1 MPKKSP
7 QCHNSSGC
15 TLWKKCHLF
24 ATYGLTYL
32 CRYVHPNGR
41 LLWVSRESS
50 QGNRILL
57 LLSWWTCMLIA
68 AFQLY
73 CTAAAKAWDTKRNWN
88 QLQNKQRYYIWKK
101 GTWDNFRL
109 RKLPKHHFYVGF
121 KNEFSTHWVRKWF
134 KKFTLKSLNETFL
147 NILNHCV
154 KAVSKM
160 KSLMFQILAVVTIF
174 NKIRF
179 VHFPF
184 ILERNYYRNVAL
196 HFCHPL
202 GNLGFILR
210 EKIFVGKT
218 TSTPD
223 WTKKKIPKRILW
235 RAKKR
240 DSRTLLTLDQA
251 KKFFVGHH
259 HCTESPFFL
268 NWKVL
273 FVSSSFQAY
282 LLSFPLFPLI
292 AFEA

>member
-134 KKFTLKSLNETFL
+134 NKYKLESLFCQKMRPFRTFSTT
-147 NILNHCV
+147 
-154 KAVSKM
+154 VSKQCPKWRVSCF
-160 KSLMFQILAVVTIF
+160 KSWRWWQSSIKYDLCIS
-174 NKIRF
+174 
-179 VHFPF
+179 
-184 ILERNYYRNVAL
+184 L
-196 HFCHPL
+196 HS
-202 GNLGFILR
+202 R
-210 EKIFVGKT
+210 EKLL
-218 TSTPD
+218 
-223 WTKKKIPKRILW
+223 PKRSI
-235 RAKKR
+235 A
-240 DSRTLLTLDQA
+240 
-251 KKFFVGHH
+251 
-259 HCTESPFFL
+259 FL
-268 NWKVL
+268 
-273 FVSSSFQAY
+273 SSSWQSWFY
-282 LLSFPLFPLI
+282 IERENLRWKNNLNTWLNKEENS
-292 AFEA
+292 

>member
-41 LLWVSRESS
+41 LLWVSRELS

-134 KKFTLKSLNETFL
+134 NKYKLESLFCQKMRHFRTFSTTVNCGSCKTLKN
-147 NILNHCV
+147 
-154 KAVSKM
+154 
-160 KSLMFQILAVVTIF
+160 
-174 NKIRF
+174 
-179 VHFPF
+179 
-184 ILERNYYRNVAL
+184 RNLIKWISYQ
-196 HFCHPL
+196 
-202 GNLGFILR
+202 NLL
-210 EKIFVGKT
+210 
-218 TSTPD
+218 
-223 WTKKKIPKRILW
+223 
-235 RAKKR
+235 
-240 DSRTLLTLDQA
+240 
-251 KKFFVGHH
+251 
-259 HCTESPFFL
+259 
-268 NWKVL
+268 
-273 FVSSSFQAY
+273 
-282 LLSFPLFPLI
+282 
-292 AFEA
+292 